1 MSAPKPFIRKAGT
14 ARKQLVAGQVLHLLA
29 EGAETANAFGMVI
42 CDSVIDG
49 RPIPR
54 HYHER
59 EHDTWLCL
67 RGQLQV
73 WANDTSRI
81 LNAGDFAYVPPG
93 DKHSYQCK
101 SPRTQF
107 FGVVSPGGWEAFF
120 DVAGEPWDKDCLPEP
135 GHPFDFSKM
144 GPAMGK
150 YDVHPV
156 EQEFCEAVNGD
167 ATDRALP
174 DAKSSY
180 FLQAGYGPRAR
191 LGGHLV
197 TTLLSGD
204 LSDEAIDMITIEGMR
219 GAEIA
224 PISHSNTHVTLFVLD
239 GTIELSLNG
248 ETHEVSAQD
257 VINIPAGYAYASKVT
272 SGSARWIVT
281 GGNGNGV
288 RIFAAAG
295 EATDL
300 THCTSATTPAAIP
313 VTDGIDAAPA
323 S

>member
-1 MSAPKPFIRKAGT
+1 MSSPKPFIRKAGT

-29 EGAETANAFGMVI
+29 EGSETANAFGMVI

-54 HYHER
+54 HFHEN
-59 EHDTWLCL
+59 EHDTWYCL

-93 DKHSYQCK
+93 DTHSYQCK

-120 DVAGEPWDKDCLPEP
+120 DMAGDPWDKDCLPEP

-156 EQEFCEAVNGD
+156 EQEFCEPVNGD

-174 DAKSSY
+174 SEKSSY

-197 TTLLSGD
+197 TTLLSGNLCD
-204 LSDEAIDMITIEGMR
+204 NAIDMVTIEGSR
-219 GAEIA
+219 GNEL
-224 PISHSNTHVTLFVLD
+224 PVISHGETHVTLFVQE
-239 GTIELSLNG
+239 GTLELVLNG
-248 ETHEVSAQD
+248 ETHEVGAQD
-257 VINIPAGYAYASKVT
+257 VINIPAGSSYSSKVT
-272 SGSARWIVT
+272 SQAARWIAT

-295 EATDL
+295 EETDV
-300 THCTSATTPAAIP
+300 THCTTANAPASISAI
-313 VTDGIDAAPA
+313 DGIDAAPA
-323 S
+323 G